1 MSLLALAY
9 WQETGIKLGLAL
21 AVIPTTSLVLVYLFL
36 FKMMAFMQSRLCVL
50 YTSEPAHQKRSVDIG
65 GGRLN

>member
-36 FKMMAFMQSRLCVL
+36 FKMMAFMQSRLGL
-50 YTSEPAHQKRSVDIG
+50 MTPAHMEPYS
-65 GGRLN
+65 

>member
-36 FKMMAFMQSRLCVL
+36 FQNDGIHAESPW
-50 YTSEPAHQKRSVDIG
+50 T
-65 GGRLN
+65 

>member
-36 FKMMAFMQSRLCVL
+36 FKMMAFMQS
-50 YTSEPAHQKRSVDIG
+50 P
-65 GGRLN
+65 

>member
-36 FKMMAFMQSRLCVL
+36 FKMMASCRVALALM
-50 YTSEPAHQKRSVDIG
+50 TPAHMEACS
-65 GGRLN
+65 